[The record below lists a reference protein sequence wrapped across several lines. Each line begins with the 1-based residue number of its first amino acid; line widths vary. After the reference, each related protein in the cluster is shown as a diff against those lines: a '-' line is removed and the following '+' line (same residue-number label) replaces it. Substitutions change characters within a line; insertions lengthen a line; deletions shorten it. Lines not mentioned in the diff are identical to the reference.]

1 MQQQLRAVCEQKD
14 RAEGQ
19 LQALRLQQEQQAPQV
34 AALVSERQ
42 DWIAQLQKERAAAS
56 QATQKSEVALID
68 TLSGLTWF
76 LVCLL
81 SPSACI
87 KLHLCL
93 TCTCC
98 RGRGVQLLNRLQQH
112 TKRPPC
118 HSAILMPLQLH

>member
-1 MQQQLRAVCEQKD
+1 MTAVLTSSSCDRGEELHAAEQQLRAVCEQKD

-56 QATQKSEVALID
+56 KATQKSEVPLID
-68 TLSGLTWF
+68 TLPDSTWF

-81 SPSACI
+81 SLDA
-87 KLHLCL
+87 
-93 TCTCC
+93 
-98 RGRGVQLLNRLQQH
+98 
-112 TKRPPC
+112 
-118 HSAILMPLQLH
+118 A